1 MAIFWHI
8 AIIVLTFSK
17 LVKHLIIKN
26 MDKKTS
32 IAVIVSIALVF
43 FIATSNGLVGNLFS
57 GSVNNS
63 ATINMQQTQT
73 PTQIQIKDVKIGEGE
88 VASVGKDVTV
98 NYTGIFTDGKKF
110 DSSRDPGRTPFTFK
124 LGAGQVIKGW
134 DVGVDGM
141 RVGGTRIL
149 MIPPE
154 LGYGSQDYGPIPGN
168 STLIFEVEL
177 LEVK

>member
-1 MAIFWHI
+1 
-8 AIIVLTFSK
+8 
-17 LVKHLIIKN
+17 

-43 FIATSNGLVGNLFS
+43 FIATSNGLVSNLFS
-57 GSVNNS
+57 SQINNN
-63 ATINMQQTQT
+63 ATVDMQQPQT
-73 PTQIQIKDVKIGEGE
+73 PTQIQIKDVKVGEGE
-88 VASVGKDVTV
+88 VATAGKDVTV

-134 DVGVDGM
+134 DIGVDGM
-141 RVGGTRIL
+141 RVGGTRFL

-154 LGYGSQDYGPIPGN
+154 FGYGSQDFGSIPAN
-168 STLIFEVEL
+168 SVLIFEVEL